1 MFLVLAPG
9 ITAGLVPWA
18 LTGWHVQEPL
28 PHWLPLRVA
37 GTALIAAGAAVLLPA
52 FWRFAVEGLGT
63 PAPVAPP
70 ERLVVGGLYR
80 FVRNPMYVA
89 VEAIILGQALLIGQP
104 ILFAYAAVFALA
116 VAAFVHL
123 YEEPTLR
130 RRFGEEYESYRRAVP
145 AWRPRRRPWNGSTE
159 RP

>member
-1 MFLVLAPG
+1 LVFLVLAPG
-9 ITAGLVPWA
+9 ITAILVPWA
-18 LTGWHVQEPL
+18 LTKWEVQEPL
-28 PHWLPLRVA
+28 PYWLPLRVA
-37 GTALIAAGAAVLLPA
+37 GTVLIAAGAAALLSA

-89 VEAIILGQALLIGQP
+89 VEAIILGQALLLGQL
-104 ILFAYAAVFALA
+104 ILFAYAAVFAVA
-116 VAAFVHL
+116 VAAFVHF

-130 RRFGEEYESYRRAVP
+130 RQFGAEYESYRRAVP
-145 AWRPRRRPWNGSTE
+145 AWRPRLRPWDGSA
-159 RP
+159 